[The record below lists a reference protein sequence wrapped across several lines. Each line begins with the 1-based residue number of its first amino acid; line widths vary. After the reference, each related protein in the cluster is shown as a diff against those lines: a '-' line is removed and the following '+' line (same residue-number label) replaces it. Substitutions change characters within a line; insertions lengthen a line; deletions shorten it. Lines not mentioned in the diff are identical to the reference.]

1 MNKTFIAAFS
11 IAAALLGAGGA
22 AAQNYPTR
30 PIVVVVPFTA
40 GGPTDALMRVLGER
54 MRTTLGEPLLVEN
67 VTGAAGTIGVGRV
80 VRAAPNGYMLSVG
93 HWSTHVVNGAIY
105 PLGFDLLK
113 DLEPVALLTNYPM
126 LLVAKNS
133 IPAKNVKEFVAWVR
147 ANQDKISAG
156 SIGVGSAAHVAG
168 IFFQNLTGL
177 QFQYVAYRGAAPALQ
192 DVMGGQIEFLFDHLV
207 HSLPHVRS
215 GKVRAY
221 AVTAPTRSPSAPEI
235 PTFDEAGVPNLHVS
249 IWYGLWAPKGT
260 PKEIIGR
267 LNSAVRE
274 TLADQGV
281 RKRLSDLGQ
290 NIPSPA
296 QQTPEALA
304 AHQKAE
310 IDKWW
315 PMIKAANIKVE

>member
-1 MNKTFIAAFS
+1 MKSLIAAFS
-11 IAAALLGAGGA
+11 LAALFAGAA

-54 MRTTLGEPLLVEN
+54 MRTTLGESLLVEN

-80 VRAAPNGYMLSVG
+80 VRAAPNGYTLSVG

-105 PLGFDLLK
+105 PLEFDLLK
-113 DLEPVALLTNYPM
+113 DLAPVAQLTNYPM
-126 LLVAKNS
+126 VLVAKNAV
-133 IPAKNVKEFVAWVR
+133 PAKDVKEFIAWAR
-147 ANQDKISAG
+147 ANKDKISAG
-156 SIGVGSAAHVAG
+156 SVGVGSAAHVAG
-168 IFFQNLTGL
+168 IYFQNLTGL
-177 QFQYVAYRGAAPALQ
+177 QFQYVSYRGAAPALQ
-192 DVMGGQIEFLFDHLV
+192 EVMAGQIEFLFDHLS
-207 HSLPHVRS
+207 HSLPHVRA

-221 AVTAPTRSPSAPEI
+221 AVTAPARSPSAPDI
-235 PTFDEAGVPNLHVS
+235 PTFDEAGVPKLHVS
-249 IWYGLWAPKGT
+249 IWYGLWAPRGT
-260 PKEIIGR
+260 SKDIVDK
-267 LNSAVRE
+267 LNGAVRE
-274 TLADQGV
+274 ALADAGV

-290 NIPSPA
+290 IIPPPA

-315 PMIKAANIKVE
+315 PLIKAANIKVE

>member
-1 MNKTFIAAFS
+1 MKALVAAA
-11 IAAALLGAGGA
+11 IVATALLGSGNP
-22 AAQNYPTR
+22 AAQSYPSR

-40 GGPTDALMRVLGER
+40 GGPTDALIRVLGER
-54 MRTTLGEPLLVEN
+54 MRATLGEPLLVEN

-80 VRAAPNGYMLSVG
+80 VRAAPNGYTLSIG

-105 PLGFDLLK
+105 PLEFDLLK
-113 DLEPVALLTNYPM
+113 DLTPVALLTSYPM
-126 LLVAKNS
+126 LLVAKN
-133 IPAKNVKEFVAWVR
+133 AVAANDVKEFVAWAR

-156 SIGVGSAAHVAG
+156 SIGVGSAAHIAG
-168 IFFQNLTGL
+168 VYFQNLTGL
-177 QFQYVAYRGAAPALQ
+177 KFQFVNYRGAAPALQ
-192 DVMGGQIEFLFDHLV
+192 DVMAGQIEFLFDHLA
-207 HSLPHVRS
+207 HALPHVRA

-221 AVTAPTRSPSAPEI
+221 AVTSPARSPSAPDI
-235 PTFDEAGVPNLHVS
+235 PTFDEAGVPKLHVS

-260 PKEIIGR
+260 PKDIVDR
-267 LNSAVRE
+267 LNAAARE
-274 TLADQGV
+274 ALADAGV

-290 NIPSPA
+290 IIPPPA

-315 PMIKAANIKVE
+315 PVIKAANIKIE

>member
-1 MNKTFIAAFS
+1 MKTLVTVFSMAAVFVAS
-11 IAAALLGAGGA
+11 HAG
-22 AAQNYPTR
+22 AQNYPTR

-54 MRTTLGEPLLVEN
+54 MRTSLGEPLLVEN

-80 VRAAPNGYMLSVG
+80 ARAAPNGYTLSLG

-105 PLGFDLLK
+105 PLDFDLQK
-113 DLEPVALLTNYPM
+113 DLVPVALLTNYPM
-126 LLVAKNS
+126 VLVAKNAV
-133 IPAKNVKEFVAWVR
+133 PAKDVKEFVAWAR

-156 SIGVGSAAHVAG
+156 SVGVGSAAHIAG
-168 IFFQNLTGL
+168 IYFQNLTGL
-177 QFQYVAYRGAAPALQ
+177 NFQYVSYRGAAPALQ
-192 DVMGGQIEFLFDHLV
+192 DVMGGQIEFLFDHLS
-207 HSLPHVRS
+207 HSLPHVRA

-221 AVTAPTRSPSAPEI
+221 AVTAPARSPSAPEI
-235 PTFDEAGVPNLHVS
+235 PTFDEAGVPKLHVS
-249 IWYGLWAPKGT
+249 IWYGLWAPRGT
-260 PKEIIGR
+260 PREIVDK
-267 LNSAVRE
+267 LNVAARE
-274 TLADQGV
+274 ALADAGV

-290 NIPSPA
+290 IIPPPA

-315 PMIKAANIKVE
+315 PLIKAANIKVE

>member
-1 MNKTFIAAFS
+1 MKTFIAVFS
-11 IAAALLGAGGA
+11 IATALLGAGNI

-54 MRTTLGEPLLVEN
+54 MRATLGEPLLVEN

-80 VRAAPNGYMLSVG
+80 VRAAPNGYTLSVG
-93 HWSTHVVNGAIY
+93 HWSTHVINGAIY
-105 PLGFDLLK
+105 PLEFDLLK
-113 DLEPVALLTNYPM
+113 DLAPVALLTNYPM

-133 IPAKNVKEFVAWVR
+133 VPARDVKEFIAWAR

-168 IFFQNLTGL
+168 IYFQNLTGL
-177 QFQYVAYRGAAPALQ
+177 QFQYVSYRGAAPALQ
-192 DVMGGQIEFLFDHLV
+192 DVMGGQIEFLFDHLA

-221 AVTAPTRSPSAPEI
+221 AVTAPTRSPSAPDI
-235 PTFDEAGVPNLHVS
+235 PTFDEAGVPKLHVS
-249 IWYGLWAPKGT
+249 IWYGLWAPRGT
-260 PKEIIGR
+260 PREIIDR

-274 TLADQGV
+274 SLADAGV

-290 NIPSPA
+290 VIPPPA

>member
-30 PIVVVVPFTA
+30 PIVVVAPFAA

-67 VTGAAGTIGVGRV
+67 VTGAAGTIGVRRV
-80 VRAAPNGYMLSVG
+80 VHAAPNGYTLSIG

-133 IPAKNVKEFVAWVR
+133 IPAKDVKEFVAWAR
-147 ANQDKISAG
+147 ANQGTISAG

-177 QFQYVAYRGAAPALQ
+177 QFQFVNYRGAAPALQ
-192 DVMGGQIEFLFDHLV
+192 DLMGGHIDFLFDHLG

-221 AVTAPTRSPSAPEI
+221 AVTAPTRSPAAPEI
-235 PTFDEAGVPNLHVS
+235 PTFDEAGVPKLHVS
-249 IWYGLWAPKGT
+249 IWFGLWAPKGT
-260 PKEIIGR
+260 PKEIIDR

-274 TLADQGV
+274 ALADQGV
-281 RKRLSDLGQ
+281 RKRLSDLGH

-304 AHQKAE
+304 AYQKAE

-315 PMIKAANIKVE
+315 PIIKAANIKAE

>member
-1 MNKTFIAAFS
+1 MKALV
-11 IAAALLGAGGA
+11 AAALIATALLVHLNA
-22 AAQNYPTR
+22 AAQNYPSR

-40 GGPTDALMRVLGER
+40 GGPTDALIRVLGER
-54 MRTTLGEPLLVEN
+54 MRATLGEPLLVEN

-80 VRAAPNGYMLSVG
+80 VRAAPNGYTLSIG

-105 PLGFDLLK
+105 PLEFDLLK
-113 DLEPVALLTNYPM
+113 DLTPVALLTSYPM
-126 LLVAKNS
+126 LLVAKS
-133 IPAKNVKEFVAWVR
+133 AVPASDVKEFVAWAR

-156 SIGVGSAAHVAG
+156 SIGVGSAAHIAG
-168 IFFQNLTGL
+168 VYFQNLTGL
-177 QFQYVAYRGAAPALQ
+177 KFQFVNYRGAAPALQ
-192 DVMGGQIEFLFDHLV
+192 DVMAGQIEFLFDHLA
-207 HSLPHVRS
+207 HALPHVRA

-221 AVTAPTRSPSAPEI
+221 AVTSPARSPSAPDI
-235 PTFDEAGVPNLHVS
+235 PTFDEAGVPKLHVS

-260 PKEIIGR
+260 PKEIVDK
-267 LNSAVRE
+267 LNAAARE
-274 TLADQGV
+274 ALADAGV

-290 NIPSPA
+290 IIPPPA

-315 PMIKAANIKVE
+315 PVIKAANIKIE

>member
-1 MNKTFIAAFS
+1 MKTFITVFS
-11 IAAALLGAGGA
+11 IATALLGAGNI

-54 MRTTLGEPLLVEN
+54 MRATLGEPLLVEN

-80 VRAAPNGYMLSVG
+80 VRAAPNGYTLSVG
-93 HWSTHVVNGAIY
+93 HWSTHVINGAIY
-105 PLGFDLLK
+105 PLEFDLLK
-113 DLEPVALLTNYPM
+113 DLAPVALLTNYPM

-133 IPAKNVKEFVAWVR
+133 VPARDVKEFIAWAR

-168 IFFQNLTGL
+168 IYFQNLTGL
-177 QFQYVAYRGAAPALQ
+177 QFQYVSYRGAAPALQ
-192 DVMGGQIEFLFDHLV
+192 DVMGGQIEFLFDHLA

-221 AVTAPTRSPSAPEI
+221 AVTAPTRSPSAPDI
-235 PTFDEAGVPNLHVS
+235 PTFDEAGVPKLHVS
-249 IWYGLWAPKGT
+249 IWYGLWAPRGT
-260 PKEIIGR
+260 SREIIDR

-274 TLADQGV
+274 SLADAGV

-290 NIPSPA
+290 VIPPPA